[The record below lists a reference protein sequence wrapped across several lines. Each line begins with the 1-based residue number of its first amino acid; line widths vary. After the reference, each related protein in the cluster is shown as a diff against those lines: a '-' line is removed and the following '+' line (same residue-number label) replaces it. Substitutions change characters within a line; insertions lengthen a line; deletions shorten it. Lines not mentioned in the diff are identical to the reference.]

1 MMRIVRTHQ
10 LAVHTDPVKSYMPSY
25 KLYLDGLRAGFFSI
39 LRGEEQQEQSKEK
52 KQLQVLLNIKREIKT
67 LNLL

>member
-1 MMRIVRTHQ
+1 
-10 LAVHTDPVKSYMPSY
+10 MPSY

-52 KQLQVLLNIKREIKT
+52 KQLQVLLNIKREIKA